1 MGRRPGNRVDSGGMN
16 RTLPAKLPTRRE
28 DAIKWLRKEDDR
40 LSLWCRLP
48 NDLLAEQTM
57 MLIEKI
63 DDEGDPSLRSALALQ
78 VAITKAPPRLYQTYD
93 LVREFL
99 KKRDPDFAAFEGA
112 LGALRETAMKER
124 FSLESKAREPEK
136 QFEDWIWHVFEE

>member
-1 MGRRPGNRVDSGGMN
+1 MN

-78 VAITKAPPRLYQTYD
+78 VAITKAPPRLYQTCD
-93 LVREFL
+93 HVWEFL
-99 KKRDPDFAAFEGA
+99 KKRDPNFAEFEHA
-112 LGALRETAMKER
+112 LGVL
-124 FSLESKAREPEK
+124 
-136 QFEDWIWHVFEE
+136 